1 MPKKPV
7 RPVAIKKT
15 GYQYQTEKLGFED
28 KFAAVTDTPLT
39 KAQDSMINKS
49 KHRFIFRN
57 LKSFQSFMQICHNME
72 FHSTKY
78 AENYVNL
85 HKVLSLML

>member
-15 GYQYQTEKLGFED
+15 GYQHQTEKLGFED

-39 KAQDSMINKS
+39 KAQDNMINKS
-49 KHRFIFRN
+49 KHESI
-57 LKSFQSFMQICHNME
+57 LGI
-72 FHSTKY
+72 
-78 AENYVNL
+78 
-85 HKVLSLML
+85 